1 MIKKLF
7 KPLCV
12 LLISSMFV
20 GCGSSDESSEKELPE
35 DQPSQE
41 QPPQEQYSGPL
52 PVLFIHGTSGSAS
65 QFQSQA
71 QRFLANGYTIEH
83 LDAWEYDSGPLA
95 EAAGTLAL
103 EQAAAGD
110 DAAAQQAAITRY
122 ATFLYGLA
130 GAEDGYYD
138 QINAKI
144 DGLLEATGASQV
156 NLMGHSLGTI
166 ISNVFLK
173 NGNAENR
180 VAKYVNLDGT
190 TGQGTGTPFGG
201 VETLALWA
209 RANTDTALI
218 DTANGTNDYDA
229 NQAHI
234 EIATSA
240 TSFGKIYEFFN
251 GVAPDTTDI
260 PDAEGNSVT
269 IAGKANIF
277 PDNVGAD
284 ETTLFIY
291 EINPTTA
298 ARISET
304 PINAG
309 GFDIGTDG
317 SWGPLDITKGS
328 TYEFV
333 LEHDTAANG
342 DHYFYFEPFYA
353 DDYFVRLNTGVTGEG
368 FSEDLTKNANHSNV
382 VIARDREFWA
392 NVTGGNDVLMVNSVN
407 VFEANET
414 ATADGEL
421 SAGAQSRRLSSL
433 FLSDQ
438 DESGDSS
445 NENIDEVT
453 QSSFIA
459 GMDFFVDAS
468 AASTVNVELT
478 PRGGSA
484 LTQSINLPNH
494 PSDEVRI
501 ISVQFR
507 DYVQSRD

>member
-12 LLISSMFV
+12 LLMSSVFV
-20 GCGSSDESSEKELPE
+20 GCGSSSDEDEILPI
-35 DQPSQE
+35 
-41 QPPQEQYSGPL
+41 
-52 PVLFIHGTSGSAS
+52 LFIHGTSGSAS

-71 QRFLANGYTIEH
+71 QRFLANGYSIEQ

-95 EAAGTLAL
+95 DAQVTLVQ
-103 EQAAAGD
+103 EQVAAGD
-110 DAAAQQAAITRY
+110 DQSAQQAAILKY

-130 GAEDGYYD
+130 GEEGGYYD

-156 NLMGHSLGTI
+156 NLMGHSLGTF

-173 NGNAENR
+173 NGNAQGR

-209 RANTDTALI
+209 RLNSGI
-218 DTANGTNDYDA
+218 DDNGEEKPLTELVDEANGIDDYDV
-229 NQAHI
+229 NQSHI

-240 TSFGKIYEFFN
+240 TSFAKIYEFFN
-251 GVAPDTTDI
+251 GVAPETTDI
-260 PDAEGNSVT
+260 PQAEGTTVT
-269 IAGKANIF
+269 VAGKANIF

-291 EINPTTA
+291 EINPSTA
-298 ARISET
+298 ARVSET
-304 PINAG
+304 PINEN
-309 GFDIGTDG
+309 GFDIGSDG
-317 SWGPLDITKGS
+317 SWGPVELTKGS
-328 TYEFV
+328 SYEFV
-333 LEHDTAANG
+333 LEHDTQANG
-342 DHYFYFEPFYA
+342 DHYFYFEPFFA
-353 DDYFVRLNTGVTGEG
+353 DDYFMRLNTGNTDEG
-368 FSEDLTKNANHSNV
+368 FSEELAKNSNHSNL
-382 VIARDREFWA
+382 VIARDREFWG
-392 NVTGGNDVLMVNSVN
+392 NVDGGNDVLSVDGDD
-407 VFEANET
+407 VLALNET
-414 ATADGEL
+414 AMDGVGL

-438 DESGDSS
+438 
-445 NENIDEVT
+445 NENLQSENTNIDEVT
-453 QSSFIA
+453 KVSFIA
-459 GMDFFVDAS
+459 GMDYFIN
-468 AASTVNVELT
+468 AATEDTIEIALT
-478 PRGGSA
+478 PRGDSG
-484 LTQSINLPNH
+484 LTQTINVPNH

-507 DYVQSRD
+507 DYAQSYD